1 MPENIVKRRPD
12 GKWELVS
19 DQKQV
24 FAANTQEEAE
34 RLAKAYL
41 AKAAAGAAA
50 TKRIARADRDKAK
63 TSLLSK
69 DD

>member
-1 MPENIVKRRPD
+1 MAENIVKRRPD
-12 GKWELVS
+12 GKWELIS
-19 DQKQV
+19 DKSQL

-41 AKAAAGAAA
+41 AKIAGGAVASG
-50 TKRIARADRDKAK
+50 RVARVDRNKAK

>member
-1 MPENIVKRRPD
+1 MPEMIVRRRPD

-19 DQKQV
+19 DKDQV

-41 AKAAAGAAA
+41 EKNGAVAK
-50 TKRIARADRDKAK
+50 RVARVDRGKAK
-63 TSLLSK
+63 TSVLSK